1 MTTLVASRKPPGESR
16 DVVVMISV
24 LLLFESSIYS
34 AITPIL
40 PHYESLFHVQKP
52 AIGLLVAAYAA
63 GMIPGALMGGWM
75 GARGGVRRTTLAGLL
90 VFAISIAAFGFGSD
104 LVVLDALRFLQG
116 AACGLV
122 WGGGLTWA
130 IALGSRERR
139 GELIGSV
146 LAAAIFGSLVGPVIG
161 TLAAVLGT
169 EIVFSL
175 VGGVSIVLAAWVV
188 RHPEPPPPEPTTST
202 PLRTARR
209 SPQLRLGFWLILLEA
224 ATIGATSTLIPLRLA
239 ALGASAVAIGGTFVM
254 TSLISTVFARPV
266 GRLVDRRGPRR
277 LLLGSLTATAI
288 LLALLTLSGSALA
301 LATMTVVTLGV
312 PLSVYATPAMSI
324 MTDASERSE
333 IALVITTMM
342 FTLAWAFG
350 EAVGAPAAASLAHAT
365 NEAAPILLLAGAMI
379 LTLWPVLKVRLT
391 SPNTSG
397 ILGSDIEAPPPRS
410 RSLV

>member
-1 MTTLVASRKPPGESR
+1 MTARPASPSSSHESR
-16 DVVVMISV
+16 GVVVMISV

-34 AITPIL
+34 AITPLL
-40 PHYESLFHVQKP
+40 PHYESLFHVEKP
-52 AIGLLVAAYAA
+52 AIGLLVASYAA
-63 GMIPGALMGGWM
+63 GMIPGALLGGWM
-75 GARGGVRRTTLAGLL
+75 GGRGGIRRTTLAGLL
-90 VFAISIAAFGFGSD
+90 VFAISIAAFGFGAD
-104 LVVLDALRFLQG
+104 LAVLDGLRFLQG

-161 TLAAVLGT
+161 TLAAVVGT
-169 EIVFSL
+169 EIVFSF
-175 VGGVSIVLAAWVV
+175 VGAVSILLATWVV
-188 RHPEPPPPEPTTST
+188 RHPEPPRPGRTTST
-202 PLRTARR
+202 PLRAASR

-239 ALGASAVAIGGTFVM
+239 AFGASAVAIGGTFLI
-254 TSLISTVFARPV
+254 TSLISTVLARPV

-277 LLLGSLTATAI
+277 LLLASLSVTGI
-288 LLALLTLSGSALA
+288 LLALLTLPGSALA
-301 LATMTVVTLGV
+301 LAVMTVITLGV
-312 PLSVYATPAMSI
+312 PLTAYATPAMSI
-324 MTDASERSE
+324 MTDASERSG

-350 EAVGAPAAASLAHAT
+350 EAVGAPAAATLAHAT
-365 NEAAPILLLAGAMI
+365 SEAAPLLLLALTMI
-379 LTLWPVLKVRLT
+379 FTLWPVLRVHLA
-391 SPNTSG
+391 SPRPSEPPTAT
-397 ILGSDIEAPPPRS
+397 LEDAPARA